1 MIKAILFDMDGVLSE
16 TQSLHAQVE
25 SEILGRYGIDLTPD
39 EITRRY
45 AGVRTADFF
54 KDLLSVNNPSI
65 DIDALML
72 EKWHKVF
79 EVARKEIPPIPG
91 AVALVNLAASNNL
104 KLAVVTASPKE
115 YADIVLSSLKIKDK
129 FEIIVTGDQ
138 LKKGKPD
145 PEGYLKAASGL
156 SLRPDEC
163 VVIEDGR
170 SGMQAAK
177 SGGMY
182 CIGLVINKKDEYPAD
197 ILVTNLSEITMSM
210 LSNLK

>member
-1 MIKAILFDMDGVLSE
+1 MIKAILFDMDGVLSD

-25 SEILGRYGIDLTPD
+25 SEILGRYGIDLTPE

-45 AGVRTADFF
+45 AGVRTIEFF
-54 KDLLSVNNPSI
+54 KDLLSVSNPSV
-65 DIDALML
+65 DVDALMV
-72 EKWHKVF
+72 EKWQKVF
-79 EVARKEIPPIPG
+79 EAAKKEILSIPG
-91 AVALVNLAASNNL
+91 AVELIDLATSNNL
-104 KLAVVTASPKE
+104 KMAVVTASPRE
-115 YADIVLSSLKIKDK
+115 YADIVLSSLKIKNR

-145 PEGYLKAASGL
+145 PEGYLKAVSGL

-177 SGGMY
+177 NGGMY
-182 CIGLVINKKDEYPAD
+182 CIGLVSNKSDGYPAN
-197 ILVTNLSEITMSM
+197 ILVTNLSEITMDM
-210 LSNLK
+210 LRNLK